1 MPTVKP
7 PSTLSA
13 AGKALWKSVT
23 SKYVLRPDEAAI
35 LEDACAAA
43 DVIAALDAAWDEDG
57 RPMTTKGS
65 MGQLVI
71 HPLIGE
77 IRQQR
82 AFRDQALARLKF
94 SDDEAPAAGVDDVT
108 SKARKAAVARW
119 SRGA

>member
-1 MPTVKP
+1 MSTVKP
-7 PSTLSA
+7 PSTLA
-13 AGKALWKSVT
+13 VAGSALWSSVT
-23 SKYVLRPDEAAI
+23 SKYVLRPDEAAV
-35 LEDACAAA
+35 LEDACAAS
-43 DVIAALDAAWDEDG
+43 DVIAALEVAWDADG

-82 AFRDQALARLKF
+82 AFRDQALSRLKF
-94 SDDEAPAAGVDDVT
+94 DDGPADKTDDMT

-119 SRGA
+119 NRGA